1 MELRTFKSPSEMIA
15 FLATLKPADHFRT
28 AKAYG
33 FKPEDKETARLLTD
47 YLVQGFN
54 SGLVGDALT
63 QYAQAKA
70 SKLQEKMPHLKGK
83 IDSSVGGETD
93 TKTDTPKA
101 KPSVAKTST
110 KKVKPSVAK
119 TSTKKAK
126 YPDFTIVARP
136 DRGGFE
142 GWYGGRAEAFR
153 STVEKIQ
160 NFFSKK
166 YDQKGKLL
174 K

>member
-47 YLVQGFN
+47 YLIQGFN

-110 KKVKPSVAK
+110 KK
-119 TSTKKAK
+119 AK